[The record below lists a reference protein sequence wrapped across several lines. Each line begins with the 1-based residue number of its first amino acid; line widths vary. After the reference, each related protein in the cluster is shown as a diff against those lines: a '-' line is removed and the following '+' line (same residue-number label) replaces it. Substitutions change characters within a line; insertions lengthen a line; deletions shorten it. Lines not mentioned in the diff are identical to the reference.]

1 MQEKTRFCINCG
13 QEKPLPEFKSGFL
26 FLFKCRTCKIQRATG
41 QTKTWQ
47 DGMLNDKLFQRL
59 RQAKRPDLEALLND
73 LKVDPKE
80 FKGATDDELVKK
92 ISAELRSA
100 ASWSLDNIGGQ
111 PHDFPYKKILIDVAD
126 KLAPGFTWSKFKL
139 DGPEAEEEIEDFIYK
154 RFLILM
160 EKHLKSM
167 NVANKAQLQKDVENA
182 LRKQGLPEQVVQT
195 ALTSL
200 ATGTL
205 TGVIVGPIIAS
216 AIFGGLWTWLF
227 GLTLGQLILGGLAGG
242 GPVGLLIAFS
252 ILAAGPSY
260 TKTIPAVSRLVLIRL
275 SHEAQ
280 AKL

>member
-1 MQEKTRFCINCG
+1 
-13 QEKPLPEFKSGFL
+13 
-26 FLFKCRTCKIQRATG
+26 
-41 QTKTWQ
+41 
-47 DGMLNDKLFQRL
+47 MLNDTLFQRL

-73 LKVDPKE
+73 LKVDQKE
-80 FKGATDDELVKK
+80 FKGATDDELVIE
-92 ISAELRSA
+92 ISAKLRST
-100 ASWSLDNIGGQ
+100 ASWSLVNIGRH
-111 PHDFPYKKILIDVAD
+111 PHDYSYKKILIDVAD
-126 KLAPGFTWSKFKL
+126 KLAPGLGWTKFTL
-139 DGPEAEEEIEDFIYK
+139 IGPQTEEEIEDYIYE

-227 GLTLGQLILGGLAGG
+227 GLTLGQLILGGFAGG
-242 GPVGLLIAFS
+242 GPVGLLIAIS

-260 TKTIPAVSRLVLIRL
+260 SKAIPAVSRLILIRL
-275 SHEAQ
+275 SHEAE